1 MIKTNL
7 IVARSQNGIIGKD
20 NDIPWDIPADMAL
33 FKKLTSNKAI
43 VMGRKTYE
51 SIGMILPNRL
61 NIVIS
66 SKEHHKILVNPN
78 LVYVTSLHAARELAK
93 EKGYDELWVIGG
105 ERLYRDAMSIVNE
118 LYITEVL
125 TTIPYTVDDNV
136 AKFNPD
142 LDPMRWDKIE
152 QVRDNHNG
160 LYYDFTRYVRVR
172 GIPNKNARSIPVVV
186 D

>member
-1 MIKTNL
+1 MIKVNL

-20 NDIPWDIPADMAL
+20 NRIPWNIPADL
-33 FKKLTSNKAI
+33 KHFQNLTTCKAV
-43 VMGRKTYE
+43 VMGRNTYA

-61 NIVIS
+61 NIVVS
-66 SKEHHKILVNPN
+66 SEEHHRKLINPN
-78 LVYVTSLHAARELAK
+78 LVYVTSLHAARTLAK
-93 EKGYDELWVIGG
+93 EHGHSELWVIGG
-105 ERLYRDAMSIVNE
+105 ERLYKEAMSIVNE

-125 TTIPYTVDDNV
+125 TTIPYTVNDTV

-142 LDPMRWDKIE
+142 IDPMRWDKIE
-152 QVRDNHNG
+152 QVRDNYND

-172 GIPNKNARSIPVVV
+172 GTPNKNAVRPPVIS